1 MWLLKGAFSLGLLEG
16 EVDHI
21 NYLSSFKKLMLLHH
35 KVHVGGKVVI
45 EIL

>member
-1 MWLLKGAFSLGLLEG
+1 MVAERSLGLLEG
-16 EVDHI
+16 EIDHI
-21 NYLSSFKKLMLLHH
+21 NYLSLFQKLMFVHH